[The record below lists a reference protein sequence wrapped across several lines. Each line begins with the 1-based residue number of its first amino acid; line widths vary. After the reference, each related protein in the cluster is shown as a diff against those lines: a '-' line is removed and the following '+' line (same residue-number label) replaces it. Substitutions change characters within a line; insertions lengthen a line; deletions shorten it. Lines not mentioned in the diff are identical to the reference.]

1 MERLIQEMD
10 QVCGGMILIRNQVT
24 GAFDEMARH
33 NVLPVDSSRLNDRIA
48 ESTETKI
55 CFQEQGRTL
64 LGLPFVEEGHVLGY
78 IFIAREDTVGPFT
91 SEEEIIVSAVA
102 DQVGMGILN
111 ALHRD
116 EEDARKRLEWN
127 RMRR

>member
-1 MERLIQEMD
+1 
-10 QVCGGMILIRNQVT
+10 MILVRNQVT
-24 GAFDEMARH
+24 GAFDEMARQ
-33 NVLPVDSSRLNDRIA
+33 NVLCADSSRICTRIG
-48 ESTETKI
+48 ESTGMKL
-55 CFQEQGRTL
+55 CFQEEGQTL

-78 IFIAREDTVGPFT
+78 IFVAKEEASGPFS